1 MDATKE
7 TCRNIYKNARN
18 VSGLTR
24 EAAAEELHI
33 GTRTLDGYESI
44 DGKPP
49 DDTVRRMCILYD
61 NKFLAYQHLKKSPL
75 GEFLPELTEDDIQ
88 GATLNL
94 ICNIKD
100 VQDILQEIV
109 KFAAGHTDKQDR
121 EAIERNR
128 TKLLAL
134 ASALMTLLL
143 ADKGGV

>member
-1 MDATKE
+1 MKTTKE
-7 TCRNIYKNARN
+7 SCRNIYKSARIRA
-18 VSGLTR
+18 GLTR

-33 GTRTLDGYESI
+33 ATRTLDKYESI
-44 DGKPP
+44 DGTAPEN
-49 DDTVRRMCILYD
+49 TVRMMCILYD
-61 NKFLAYQHLKKSPL
+61 NNFLAYQHLKKSPL